1 MFLKG
6 GMCANSR
13 NSVNR
18 FKRFS
23 LIKRLLVF
31 ALPFIFF
38 SCGAIAQNE
47 AQPPIPVA
55 TLLIGGKTVSAEIAD
70 EEHER
75 SNGLMFRKSLPSDHC
90 MLFIMPSPGP
100 VGFWMKNTTLPLTIA
115 YIDRNGT
122 IMELHDLTPLDETP
136 VKSRFQTITYAL
148 EMPQGWFHSNNI
160 WPGQRIL
167 GLPKT
172 TVR

>member
-1 MFLKG
+1 
-6 GMCANSR
+6 MCANSG

-18 FKRFS
+18 FNRFS
-23 LIKRLLVF
+23 LIRRPLVF

-38 SCGAIAQNE
+38 ACGAIAKNE
-47 AQPPIPVA
+47 AQPPLPVA
-55 TLLIGGKTVSAEIAD
+55 KLLIGSKTVRAEIAD

-75 SNGLMFRKSLPSDHC
+75 STGLMFRESLLNDHG

-122 IMELHDLTPLDETP
+122 ILELHDLKPLDEVP
-136 VKSRFQTITYAL
+136 VKSRFQTIAYAL
-148 EMPQGWFHSNNI
+148 EMPHGWFHNNNI

-172 TVR
+172 PVR

>member
-1 MFLKG
+1 
-6 GMCANSR
+6 MCANSR

-18 FKRFS
+18 FNRFS
-23 LIKRLLVF
+23 LIGRLLVF

-38 SCGAIAQNE
+38 AFGAIAQIE
-47 AQPPIPVA
+47 AQPPLPVA
-55 TLLIGGKTVSAEIAD
+55 KLLIGGKTVSVEIAD

-75 SNGLMFRKSLPSDHC
+75 STGLMFRKSLPSDHG
-90 MLFIMPSPGP
+90 MLFIMPSQGP

-122 IMELHDLTPLDETP
+122 ILELHDLTPLDETP
-136 VKSRFQTITYAL
+136 VKSRFQTIAYAL
-148 EMPQGWFHSNNI
+148 EMSQGWFHSNNI

-167 GLPKT
+167 GLPKSPI
-172 TVR
+172 R